1 MSMSENEKVVLYD
14 VKGVP
19 IEFIVSGATAVVSV
33 PVSGASANNA
43 DTVVAVSKGAIL
55 SNSVGFLFNGAN
67 FDRQRNNTN
76 NTLLASAARTAAIN
90 SADFVNYNARGIHI
104 ITDISALT
112 ATGQITV
119 TLEGKDPISG
129 NYYDL
134 LIGATLTTT
143 GTSILKLYPG
153 ITASANASASDIL
166 PRDFRVSVAV
176 ANAVSITYS
185 IAGVL
190 VV

>member
-1 MSMSENEKVVLYD
+1 MSMSNNERVIVYD
-14 VKGVP
+14 ANGQ
-19 IEFIVSGATAVVSV
+19 AVQFLVDAGGNSLLAV
-33 PVSGASANNA
+33 GGFEVN
-43 DTVVAVSKGAIL
+43 DTDNVGTTTFGSIK
-55 SNSVGFLFNGAN
+55 SNSVNFLFNGN
-67 FDRQRNNTN
+67 SFDRERNNTN
-76 NTLLASAARTAAIN
+76 ETLLASAARTAAVN
-90 SADFVNYNARGIHI
+90 SADFVNYNARGIHV

-134 LIGATLTTT
+134 LIGATLTAT
-143 GTSILKLYPG
+143 GTSVLKLYPG